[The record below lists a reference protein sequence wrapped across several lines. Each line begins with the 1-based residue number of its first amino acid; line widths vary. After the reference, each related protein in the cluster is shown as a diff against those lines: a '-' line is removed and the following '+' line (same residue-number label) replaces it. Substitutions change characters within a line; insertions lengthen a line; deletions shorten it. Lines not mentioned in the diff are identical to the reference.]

1 MDKQALYSLD
11 SEVYKQIQILRK
23 QKEEENKAYFDGMEQ
38 GADMMVKVIKEY
50 INLKGGAE

>member
-23 QKEEENKAYFDGMEQ
+23 RKEEENKAYFDGMEQ
-38 GADMMVKVIKEY
+38 GVDMMVKAIKEY
-50 INLKGGAE
+50 IKLKGGAE

>member
-50 INLKGGAE
+50 IKLEEGAE